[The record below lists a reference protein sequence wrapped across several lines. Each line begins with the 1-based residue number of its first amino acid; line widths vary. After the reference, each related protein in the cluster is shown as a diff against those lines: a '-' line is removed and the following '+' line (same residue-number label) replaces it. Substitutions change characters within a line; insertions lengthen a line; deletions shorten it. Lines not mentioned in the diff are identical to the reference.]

1 VLAVADERLDDLQGR
16 ARFAL
21 GALALEVGGK
31 LAVGAQDFL
40 LTEFLK
46 VDVTCRGG
54 FLSGRAHRAAGPV
67 KLGRTSYHFASLARV
82 VYRNERL
89 SKQPVDTSADTG

>member
-1 VLAVADERLDDLQGR
+1 VLAVADERFDDLQGR

-46 VDVTCRGG
+46 VGVTCRGG
-54 FLSGRAHRAAGPV
+54 FLSGRVHRAAGPAV
-67 KLGRTSYHFASLARV
+67 KLGRTSYHFRV
-82 VYRNERL
+82 PRSRRL
-89 SKQPVDTSADTG
+89 PE